1 VKKANSLTTPTRW
14 LKSEKNIDNLGI
26 ICYCMYSVVLINVG
40 SNVIDGSNLGKK
52 GGEDKKP

>member
-1 VKKANSLTTPTRW
+1 
-14 LKSEKNIDNLGI
+14 
-26 ICYCMYSVVLINVG
+26 MYSIVLINVG